1 MKEIMITEK
10 EAGQRLDKLLARIL
24 PNAQTSFLYKMMR
37 KKNIT
42 LNGKKA
48 AGKELL
54 IIGDSVRVFFSDETY
69 TKFSAKAPAIVS
81 AKPLAK
87 EQIIYEDEH
96 ILVINKPTGVLS
108 QKSSPKDISIN
119 EQLLAYLQQEG
130 SISAEDMAC
139 VRPSVCNRL
148 DRNTSGILLAGKT
161 LLGLQTLSQL
171 LRSRELH
178 KYYVCLVGGEL
189 QGEKYLKGYLKKDE
203 KTNKVTVSDAPV
215 DNAKYIE
222 TKYRVMSHS
231 EKDSLL
237 EVLLITGRTHQI
249 RVHLASVGH
258 PIIGDTKYGDPKINR
273 YYEKQYGIKHQL
285 LHAYRMEMPK
295 ITGPLAYLSGQVF
308 EAPLPEILN
317 SKNAKA

>member
-24 PNAQTSFLYKMMR
+24 PKAQTSFLYKMMR

-54 IIGDSVRVFFSDETY
+54 ALGDSIRIFFSDETY
-69 TKFSAKAPAIVS
+69 EKFSAKAPMTVS

-87 EQIIYEDEH
+87 EQILYEDAH
-96 ILVINKPTGVLS
+96 ILVINKPAGVLS

-130 SISAEDMAC
+130 NISAEDMAM

-148 DRNTSGILLAGKT
+148 DRNTSGLLLAGKT
-161 LLGLQTLSQL
+161 LLGLQTLSEL

-178 KYYVCLVGGEL
+178 KYYVCFVSGAL
-189 QGEKYLKGYLKKDE
+189 QGEKYLKGYLQKDE
-203 KTNKVTVSDAPV
+203 KTNKVTISDAPV
-215 DNAKYIE
+215 EDAKYIE
-222 TKYRVMSHS
+222 TKYRVMSHK
-231 EKDSLL
+231 EDGTLL

-249 RVHLASVGH
+249 RAHLASIGH
-258 PIIGDTKYGDPKINR
+258 PIIGDAKYGDSKINR

-285 LHAYRMEMPK
+285 LHAYRMEMPR
-295 ITGPLAYLSGQVF
+295 ITGPLAYLSGKVF
-308 EAPLPEILN
+308 EAPLPEML
-317 SKNAKA
+317 KNLRNH